1 MLTFKIRDFGHEP
14 KTNLMERKKKLTK
27 QNSQS
32 NKCQG
37 MKLKNNNNNN
47 KKDPKSNK

>member
-1 MLTFKIRDFGHEP
+1 MLTFEICDFGHEP
-14 KTNLMERKKKLTK
+14 KTNLMERKQKKLMK

-37 MKLKNNNNNN
+37 MKLKNNNN

>member
-1 MLTFKIRDFGHEP
+1 MFTFEIRDFGHEP
-14 KTNLMERKKKLTK
+14 KTNLMKKKKKLTK

-37 MKLKNNNNNN
+37 MKLKNNN
-47 KKDPKSNK
+47 KKESKIK